1 MANNVLEYWIRA
13 RDATS
18 AVLKAATQKVEQF
31 GNRIKQTFSG
41 IAKESGA
48 ERLAESVIHTERA
61 LDKLGMGLDRIG
73 VEGEQFRECMDVME
87 RAMNDLNKG
96 NIKAADLF
104 EITKMSLADVG
115 LTSKQVEQALNALKG
130 CMVQDVSVTGKD
142 VSRGLRTDFRGV
154 HSIVSALNGNVY
166 ALGRSFTWL
175 LGHIKKLN
183 LSAAMLSGI
192 GIAVYAVTEAVSKC
206 VSWWREKKKKL
217 EEIKALRFE
226 ETLKRYSEIQKEVS
240 QAVSDYNDKLDREIE
255 RKRKLIEQN
264 ERLKAQEIERL
275 RIAELASAKSNDER
289 DAINREFDA
298 QQAQNKAEA
307 AIAKARMEIETGQAS
322 ADKIS
327 ELVEPLKKESANL
340 KKMLDAADAEADKR
354 RKQLENTARNTMV
367 MEHGWAGGGGMSML
381 GAEVGG
387 PRNYY
392 RNRTES
398 EVQDYV
404 SETLLGDNDWKRLT
418 ERREKLKAQYESIT
432 SDIKGFEK
440 RIQRER
446 DRVEDAKTE
455 IENIE
460 AEFEIDQWRDQEEAM
475 YSYYQEMARL
485 EEEAARQAQR
495 DAEAQARLERQLH
508 EERMRAAEDEY
519 RQSAKMQ
526 SEAEGR
532 LAAAQS
538 KVAEAWGFYRDKGK
552 MQEAIDDFRA
562 QQEAEK
568 QWAKDFEKL
577 RSKRRDWR
585 EVEFGQLSAEEEA
598 VRQVALAKEEE
609 RAAQV
614 ALDAINEQTARA
626 ADAVEE
632 IHKIL
637 VNGGEP

>member
-18 AVLKAATQKVEQF
+18 AVLKSATQKVEQF

-41 IAKESGA
+41 VAKESGA
-48 ERLAESVIHTERA
+48 ERLAESVIHTEYA
-61 LDKLGMGLDRIG
+61 LDKLALGLDRIG

-87 RAMNDLNKG
+87 RAMNDLNRG

-104 EITKMSLADVG
+104 EITKLSMADVG
-115 LTSKQVEQALNALKG
+115 MTAKQVEQTLQMLKS
-130 CMVQDVSVTGKD
+130 CMVQDVSVSGKD
-142 VSRGLRTDFRGV
+142 VSRGLRSEFKGV
-154 HSIVSALNGNVY
+154 HGIVSALNGNVF

-183 LSAAMLSGI
+183 LSSAMLSGI
-192 GIAVYAVTEAVSKC
+192 GIAVYSVTEAVSKC

-226 ETLKRYSEIQKEVS
+226 ETLKRYSEVQKEVS
-240 QAVSDYNDKLDREIE
+240 NAVSDYNDKLDREIE

-327 ELVEPLKKESANL
+327 ELVEPLKAESANL

-354 RKQLENTARNTMV
+354 RKQLEDTARNTMV
-367 MEHGWAGGGGMSML
+367 MEHGVAGSSHLLGM
-381 GAEVGG
+381 EVSG

-392 RNRTES
+392 RKRTES
-398 EVQDYV
+398 EVEEYV
-404 SETLLGDNDWKRLT
+404 SERLLGDDDWKKLT
-418 ERREKLKAQYESIT
+418 ERREKLKAQYESIA

-440 RIQRER
+440 RVQRER
-446 DRVEDAKTE
+446 DRVEDATRE
-455 IENIE
+455 IENID
-460 AEFEIDQWRDQEEAM
+460 AEFDIDQWRDQEEAM
-475 YSYYQEMARL
+475 HSYYEEMARL
-485 EEEAARQAQR
+485 EEEAARQAER
-495 DAEAQARLERQLH
+495 DAEAQARLEKQFH

-526 SEAEGR
+526 SDAEGR

-552 MQEAIDDFRA
+552 MQEAIDEYRA
-562 QQEAEK
+562 QQEAEQ

-577 RSKRRDWR
+577 RNKRRDWR
-585 EVEFGQLSAEEEA
+585 DVEFGQLSAEEEA

-637 VNGGEP
+637 ANGGEP

>member
-1 MANNVLEYWIRA
+1 MSNNVLEYWIRA
-13 RDATS
+13 KDATS
-18 AVLKAATQKVEQF
+18 AVLKSAAQKMEQF
-31 GNRIKQTFSG
+31 ANRVKAAMG
-41 IAKESGA
+41 IVAKSA
-48 ERLAESVIHTERA
+48 STERIAESVIHTEHA
-61 LDKLGMGLDRIG
+61 LDKLGMGLERIG
-73 VEGEQFRECMDVME
+73 VEGEQFNDCMYVME
-87 RAMNDLNKG
+87 RAMYRLNKG

-104 EITKMSLADVG
+104 EITKQSMADVG
-115 LTSKQVEQALNALKG
+115 MTAKQVEQTLQMLKS
-130 CMVQDVSVTGKD
+130 CMVQDVAVSGKD
-142 VSRGLRTDFRGV
+142 VARTMRTDIRGV
-154 HSIVSALNGNVY
+154 HTVVSALNGNVF
-166 ALGRSFTWL
+166 ALGRAFTWL

-192 GIAVYAVTEAVSKC
+192 GIAVYALTEAVSKC

-226 ETLKRYSEIQKEVS
+226 ETLKRYSEVQKEVS
-240 QAVSDYNDKLDREIE
+240 QRVSDYNDKLDREIE

-264 ERLKAQEIERL
+264 ERLKAQELERL
-275 RIAELASAKSNDER
+275 RIAELAAAKNNQER
-289 DAINREFDA
+289 DAINREYDA

-307 AIAKARMEIETGQAS
+307 AIAKARMELETGQAS

-327 ELVEPLKKESANL
+327 ELIQPLKTESANL
-340 KKMLDAADAEADKR
+340 KKMLDAADAEASKR
-354 RKQLENTARNTMV
+354 RNELEDKARRTQIQEN
-367 MEHGWAGGGGMSML
+367 GWASGVALL
-381 GAEVGG
+381 GTEVGG
-387 PRNYY
+387 PRSYY

-404 SETLLGDNDWKRLT
+404 ENELLGDDDWKKLT
-418 ERREKLKAQYESIT
+418 ERREKMKSQYESIV

-440 RIQRER
+440 RVQRER

-455 IENIE
+455 IQNIE
-460 AEFEIDQWRDQEEAM
+460 AEFEIDQWKDYEESM
-475 YSYYQEMARL
+475 HSYYEELARM

-495 DAEAQARLERQLH
+495 DAEAQARLEKQLH

-526 SEAEGR
+526 SEAESR

-538 KVAEAWGFYRDKGK
+538 KVSEAWGFYRDKGK
-552 MQEAIDDFRA
+552 MQGAIDEFRA
-562 QQEAEK
+562 QQAAEK
-568 QWAKDFEKL
+568 QWEKDFEKL

-585 EVEFGQLSAEEEA
+585 DVEFGKLSADEEA

-609 RAAQV
+609 QAAQQ

-637 VNGGEP
+637 ANGGEP

>member
-41 IAKESGA
+41 VAKESGA
-48 ERLAESVIHTERA
+48 ERLAESVIHTEHA

-73 VEGEQFRECMDVME
+73 VEGEQFRDCMDVME
-87 RAMNDLNKG
+87 RAMNDLNRG

-104 EITKMSLADVG
+104 EITKLSMADVG
-115 LTSKQVEQALNALKG
+115 MTAKQVEQTLQMLKS
-130 CMVQDVSVTGKD
+130 CMVQDVSVSGKD
-142 VSRGLRTDFRGV
+142 VARGLRTDFRGV
-154 HSIVSALNGNVY
+154 HGIVSALNGNVF

-226 ETLKRYSEIQKEVS
+226 ETLKRYSEVQKEVS

-275 RIAELASAKSNDER
+275 RIAELASAKSNNER
-289 DAINREFDA
+289 DAINRDYDA

-307 AIAKARMEIETGQAS
+307 AIAKSRLEIDTGNSATADIERLIKPLEESYAAMKAPLEKLRAEQKRMVDAQKAEIAKLKRYET
-322 ADKIS
+322 
-327 ELVEPLKKESANL
+327 
-340 KKMLDAADAEADKR
+340 AATYSTVWGSTTIGKTRD
-354 RKQLENTARNTMV
+354 
-367 MEHGWAGGGGMSML
+367 
-381 GAEVGG
+381 
-387 PRNYY
+387 
-392 RNRTES
+392 
-398 EVQDYV
+398 
-404 SETLLGDNDWKRLT
+404 LT
-418 ERREKLKAQYESIT
+418 EQEKKDALDEWMVSDEDYKKVTERLEKLEEAYKSTEN
-432 SDIKGFEK
+432 DIKGFKK
-440 RIQRER
+440 RVQRER
-446 DRVEDAKTE
+446 DRVEDATRE
-455 IENIE
+455 IENID

-475 YSYYQEMARL
+475 HSYYEEMARL
-485 EEEAARQAQR
+485 EEEAARQAER
-495 DAEAQARLERQLH
+495 DAEAQARLEKQFH
-508 EERMRAAEDEY
+508 DERMRAAEDEY

-538 KVAEAWGFYRDKGK
+538 KVAEAWGFYRDKNK
-552 MQEAIDDFRA
+552 MQEAIDEYRA

-585 EVEFGQLSAEEEA
+585 DVEFGQLSAEEEA

-637 VNGGEP
+637 ANGGEP

>member
-48 ERLAESVIHTERA
+48 ERLAESVIHTEHA

-446 DRVEDAKTE
+446 DRVEDAKAE

>member
-13 RDATS
+13 KDATG
-18 AVLKAATQKVEQF
+18 AVLKAASQKIEQF
-31 GNRIKQTFSG
+31 GNRVKQVMG
-41 IAKESGA
+41 GLAKNASTD
-48 ERLAESVIHTERA
+48 RVAESVIHTERA

-73 VEGEQFRECMDVME
+73 VEGEQFRDCMDVME
-87 RAMNDLNKG
+87 RAMDNLNKG

-104 EITKMSLADVG
+104 EITKQSMADVG
-115 LTSKQVEQALNALKG
+115 MTSKQVEQTLQMLKS
-130 CMVQDVSVTGKD
+130 CMAQDVSVTGKEMA
-142 VSRGLRTDFRGV
+142 RGLRTDIRGV
-154 HSIVSALNGNVY
+154 HTVIGALNGNVF

-183 LSAAMLSGI
+183 LSAAMLTGI
-192 GIAVYAVTEAVSKC
+192 GIAVYAVAEAVGKC

-226 ETLKRYSEIQKEVS
+226 ETMKRYAEVQKEVS
-240 QAVSDYNDKLDREIE
+240 QAVSDYNDKLDREID

-264 ERLKAQEIERL
+264 ERLKAQELERL
-275 RIAELASAKSNDER
+275 RIAELAAAKTNEER
-289 DAINREFDA
+289 DAINRDYDA

-307 AIAKARMEIETGQAS
+307 AIAKARMEIETGKAS
-322 ADKIS
+322 IEEIS
-327 ELVEPLKKESANL
+327 KLIEPLEKEGRSLGSVYKQTDDAL
-340 KKMLDAADAEADKR
+340 KKMRSDMEEKA
-354 RKQLENTARNTMV
+354 RKETIT
-367 MEHGWAGGGGMSML
+367 EYGWAGGGGMSML

-392 RNRTES
+392 RKRTEQ

-404 SETLLGDNDWKRLT
+404 ANELLGDEEYKKLS
-418 ERREKLKAQYESIT
+418 ERRDKLKAQYDSII
-432 SDIKGFEK
+432 SDIKGYKNRMIREED
-440 RIQRER
+440 RIADKQ
-446 DRVEDAKTE
+446 TE
-455 IENIE
+455 IENID

-475 YSYYQEMARL
+475 HSYYEEMARL
-485 EEEAARQAQR
+485 EEEAARQAAK

-519 RQSAKMQ
+519 RQNTKLQ
-526 SEAEGR
+526 SDAESR

-552 MQEAIDDFRA
+552 MQDAINEFRA

-577 RSKRRDWR
+577 RDKRRDWR
-585 EVEFGQLSAEEEA
+585 DVEFGQLSAEEEA

-609 RAAQV
+609 RAAQM

-637 VNGGEP
+637 ANGGEP

>member
-1 MANNVLEYWIRA
+1 MSNVLEYWIRA
-13 RDATS
+13 KDATG
-18 AVLKAATQKVEQF
+18 AVLKAAAQKVEQF
-31 GNRIKQTFSG
+31 GNRVKQVMTGMSKG
-41 IAKESGA
+41 GGTERIAET
-48 ERLAESVIHTERA
+48 VIHTEHA
-61 LDKLGMGLDRIG
+61 LDKLGMGLERIG
-73 VEGEQFRECMDVME
+73 VEGEQFTDCLDVME
-87 RAMNDLNKG
+87 RAMDNLNKG

-104 EITKMSLADVG
+104 EITKQSMADVG
-115 LTSKQVEQALNALKG
+115 MTSKQVEQTLQMLKN

-142 VSRGLRTDFRGV
+142 MARGLRTDFRGV
-154 HSIVSALNGNVY
+154 HSIIMGLNGNVF

-226 ETLKRYSEIQKEVS
+226 ETLKRYADIQREVS
-240 QAVSDYNDKLDREIE
+240 DAVSDYTDKLDREID

-275 RIAELASAKSNDER
+275 RIAELATAQSNEQR
-289 DAINREFDA
+289 ESINREYDA

-307 AIAKARMEIETGQAS
+307 ALAKAQMEVDTGNLAASNIELLITPLRESFEAM
-322 ADKIS
+322 KKPLE
-327 ELVEPLKKESANL
+327 ELEKE
-340 KKMLDAADAEADKR
+340 
-354 RKQLENTARNTMV
+354 Q
-367 MEHGWAGGGGMSML
+367 
-381 GAEVGG
+381 
-387 PRNYY
+387 
-392 RNRTES
+392 
-398 EVQDYV
+398 
-404 SETLLGDNDWKRLT
+404 KRLEENSKKWLKENMGTKMVVSDFGGVVYQEKREVSDEEIQDAFENYKLSDEEYKKVT
-418 ERREKLKAQYESIT
+418 ERLEKMRESYKSTAKEIA
-432 SDIKGFEK
+432 GFEK

-460 AEFEIDQWRDQEEAM
+460 TEYETDQWRDYEESM
-475 YSYYQEMARL
+475 HSYYEELARQ
-485 EEEAARQAQR
+485 EEEAARKAQK

-519 RQSAKMQ
+519 RQSEKLQ
-526 SEAEGR
+526 SDAESR

-538 KVAEAWGFYRDKGK
+538 KVAEAWGFYRDKNK
-552 MQEAIDDFRA
+552 MQDAINEFKA

-568 QWAKDFEKL
+568 QWAKDFQKL
-577 RSKRRDWR
+577 KDRRRDWR
-585 EVEFGQLSAEEEA
+585 DVEFGQLSAEEEA

-609 RAAQV
+609 RAAQI
-614 ALDAINEQTARA
+614 ALEAINEQTARA

-637 VNGGEP
+637 ANGGEP